1 MLTVVGNLKGGTG
14 KSTVAFNLAV
24 WLAHDKTGVIAFDLD
39 PQCTLV
45 DVCDVR
51 LEDGYEPA
59 FEVST
64 NLAELEARAND
75 PRRSKPIIVDM
86 SVGNMPAMQKAI
98 SLADRILIPV
108 QPSQADIWSTQRFLK
123 IVRNSINKDKKPE
136 VLGFINRADTHLG
149 IRETG
154 EAESALKMMQ
164 GITLLDIRL
173 YQRTAYRRSFSE
185 GLSVFELDPMGK
197 ASKEMQKLATM
208 LDEPSLVM
216 PTASAGQKTSAGQK
230 ISAGQ

>member
-24 WLAHDKTGVIAFDLD
+24 WLAHDKTGVKAFDLD

-51 LEDGYEPA
+51 QEDGFEPCV
-59 FEVST
+59 EVST
-64 NLAELEARAND
+64 DLTELEALAND
-75 PRRSKPIIVDM
+75 KKRKQPIIVDI
-86 SVGNMPAMQKAI
+86 SASNMAAMERAI

-123 IVRNSINKDKKPE
+123 IVQNSLDKDRKTE
-136 VLGFINRADTHLG
+136 VLGFINRADTHIG
-149 IRETG
+149 VRETD
-154 EAESALKMMQ
+154 EAEQALQMLQ
-164 GITLLDIRL
+164 GIKALDVRL

-185 GLSVFELDPMGK
+185 GLGVFELDPMGK
-197 ASKEMQKLATM
+197 ASKEMKKLAAI
-208 LDEPSLVM
+208 LD
-216 PTASAGQKTSAGQK
+216 
-230 ISAGQ
+230 

>member
-24 WLAHDKTGVIAFDLD
+24 WLAHDKTGVMTFDLD

-51 LEDGYEPA
+51 QEDGFEPSV
-59 FEVST
+59 EVST
-64 NLAELEARAND
+64 DLAELEELAKDKKR
-75 PRRSKPIIVDM
+75 KQPIIVDI
-86 SVGNMPAMQKAI
+86 SASNMPAMERAI

-123 IVRNSINKDKKPE
+123 IVRNSLDENNKTE
-136 VLGFINRADTHLG
+136 VLGFINRADTHIG
-149 IRETG
+149 VRETD
-154 EAESALKMMQ
+154 EAEQALQMLP
-164 GITLLDIRL
+164 GIKALDIRL

-185 GLSVFELDPMGK
+185 GLGVFELDPMGK
-197 ASKEMQKLATM
+197 ASKEMKKLAAI
-208 LDEPSLVM
+208 LD
-216 PTASAGQKTSAGQK
+216 
-230 ISAGQ
+230 

>member
-24 WLAHDKTGVIAFDLD
+24 WLAHDKAGVKAFDLD

-45 DVCDVR
+45 DVNEVR
-51 LEDGYEPA
+51 TEDGYEPS

-64 NLAELEARAND
+64 DLAELEAMAKDKKRKQ
-75 PRRSKPIIVDM
+75 SIIVDM
-86 SVGNMPAMQKAI
+86 SATNMFAMEKAI

-123 IVRNSINKDKKPE
+123 IVNNNINKKNTE
-136 VLGFINRADTHLG
+136 VLGFLNRADTHIG
-149 IRETG
+149 VRETD
-154 EAESALKMMQ
+154 EAEQALQMMQ
-164 GITLLDIRL
+164 GIKPLGIRL

-185 GLSVFELDPMGK
+185 GLGVFELDPMGK
-197 ASKEMQKLATM
+197 ASKEMKKLATM
-208 LDEPSLVM
+208 LD
-216 PTASAGQKTSAGQK
+216 
-230 ISAGQ
+230 

>member
-24 WLAHDKTGVIAFDLD
+24 WMAHDKRGVMAFDLD

-51 LEDGYEPA
+51 TEDGYEPN

-64 NLAELEARAND
+64 SLEELEVRVND
-75 PRRSKPIIVDM
+75 VKRTKPIIVDM
-86 SVGNMPAMQKAI
+86 SVGNMPAMEKAI
-98 SLADRILIPV
+98 SMADRVLVPV

-123 IVRNSINKDKKPE
+123 IVRNNLNMEKNPE
-136 VLGFINRADTHLG
+136 VLGFINRADTHIG
-149 IRETG
+149 IRETD
-154 EAESALKMMQ
+154 EAENALKMLP
-164 GITLLDIRL
+164 GITPLNVRL

-197 ASKEMQKLATM
+197 ASKEMQQLASM
-208 LDEPSLVM
+208 LD
-216 PTASAGQKTSAGQK
+216 
-230 ISAGQ
+230 